1 MQLLLPFLFS
11 ILTILSI
18 TPHFQYAMTK
28 LHEIGHIIHLRIS
41 SILLKQTYHKSEINI
56 KIKLGLTRYTYITL
70 FIQKEKSTST

>member
-41 SILLKQTYHKSEINI
+41 SILLKQSYHKS
-56 KIKLGLTRYTYITL
+56 KIDKAY
-70 FIQKEKSTST
+70 